1 MFMCN
6 LFILV
11 LFYDIVV
18 NKISLQLLLIIIN
31 NNNAITSR
39 NVNITKNCVFF
50 IVSLFI

>member
-6 LFILV
+6 LFIMV

-18 NKISLQLLLIIIN
+18 NKISLQLFLIII

-39 NVNITKNCVFF
+39 NVNITKNYVFV
-50 IVSLFI
+50 ISSLFI

>member
-31 NNNAITSR
+31 NNGITSR
-39 NVNITKNCVFF
+39 NVNITTNCVFVIF
-50 IVSLFI
+50 SLFF

>member
-31 NNNAITSR
+31 NNAITSR
-39 NVNITKNCVFF
+39 NVNITKNCVFLIF
-50 IVSLFI
+50 SLFF

>member
-31 NNNAITSR
+31 NNGITSR
-39 NVNITKNCVFF
+39 NVNITKNCVFVIF
-50 IVSLFI
+50 SLFF

>member
-18 NKISLQLLLIIIN
+18 NKISLQQLLIII

-39 NVNITKNCVFF
+39 NVNITKNCVFVIF
-50 IVSLFI
+50 SLFI

>member
-31 NNNAITSR
+31 NNVITSR
-39 NVNITKNCVFF
+39 NVNITKNCVFVMF
-50 IVSLFI
+50 S